1 MKEEFLHYLWKYG
14 LYDHDTLRDASGEKI
29 VVVSPGEYNRDSGP
43 DFFNARII
51 TGGTQWAGNVE
62 IHIKSS
68 HFDQHGHNSDHAFDN
83 VILHIV
89 AENDR
94 KVFNARGGEILTVA
108 IGFDKGLYERY
119 LDLVSKPCAIACQDD
134 LDRIDKFFI
143 RHWLHCLSVE
153 RLTEKSAAIEK
164 ILASTGNDWEETF
177 YRMLSRYFGFR
188 VNTQPFEMLAAALPF
203 RIIRRHSDNRF
214 QVEAL
219 LFGTAGM
226 LEESLFKDAVND
238 DYYRKLVKEYRILAT
253 KYSLKPIHG
262 WLWKFSRLRPV
273 NFPTLRISQLA
284 AMLATS
290 GGLFSRVMETDDAGR
305 LRQLFATE
313 ASEYWNTHFIFGRQS
328 RQVRKST
335 GTLAADILL
344 INAVIPV
351 VFVYGR
357 LRGLPAKC
365 EKALGMLE
373 DLPAEDNLI
382 TREWKEAGVSPESAF
397 ESQALLQLRN
407 SYCRVRRCLDCRI
420 GCRLVSM
427 GKTFRESHNLTLEP

>member
-1 MKEEFLHYLWKYG
+1 
-14 LYDHDTLRDASGEKI
+14 
-29 VVVSPGEYNRDSGP
+29 
-43 DFFNARII
+43 
-51 TGGTQWAGNVE
+51 
-62 IHIKSS
+62 
-68 HFDQHGHNSDHAFDN
+68 
-83 VILHIV
+83 
-89 AENDR
+89 
-94 KVFNARGGEILTVA
+94 
-108 IGFDKGLYERY
+108 
-119 LDLVSKPCAIACQDD
+119 
-134 LDRIDKFFI
+134 
-143 RHWLHCLSVE
+143 
-153 RLTEKSAAIEK
+153 
-164 ILASTGNDWEETF
+164 
-177 YRMLSRYFGFR
+177 
-188 VNTQPFEMLAAALPF
+188 MLAAALPF